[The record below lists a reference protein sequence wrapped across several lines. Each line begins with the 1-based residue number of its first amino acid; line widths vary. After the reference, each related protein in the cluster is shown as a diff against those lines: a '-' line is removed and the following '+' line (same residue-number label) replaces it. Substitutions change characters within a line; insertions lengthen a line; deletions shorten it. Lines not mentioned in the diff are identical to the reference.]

1 MTYKKVD
8 HDLSEGHREDS
19 LTLLLDQID
28 DYLLILKD
36 TGEIIHL
43 NKAAAEKLEYTLD
56 ELTTMNIEQLFP
68 VAGRAAMLEFLN
80 GLPEGRIAK
89 GSMELC
95 AKSEK
100 HVCMEVRLSRGKW
113 QGQEVLY
120 ALGKDIKPGVEDQKF
135 RNYQSMLDSMPFLT
149 WIKEKSGKYV
159 IINKNFE
166 NFYNIKNTM
175 IVGKTDFDF
184 FPFRIALEHNKSE
197 EELIKSGKNLLN
209 LQPHH
214 HEIGGKWLETFV
226 APFFEYDG
234 KLAGTL
240 GVAREITN
248 RKMLEKQLR
257 EQAEYAELLFRTV
270 PSAVLSVDKD
280 RKIIRW
286 NKIAEELT
294 GYSEAEVIGKECSM
308 ILHGVGIEGCYLCRN
323 AGEAP
328 LINEK
333 CKIVTKD
340 GQIRHV
346 LKSIAVLK
354 NEFGEVSEK
363 MECLEDITE
372 MINIEEKLYE
382 RERQTQLEL
391 SLAARVQQESLPS
404 PFFGDKVRVSTIF
417 KSYSKVSGDFFN
429 YKWFER
435 QNKLCGYIMDVC
447 GHGLATAM
455 QTATFKMMLD
465 NVLLTGE
472 KITENDLK
480 IINRRIMPYLYEGSF
495 VALLYYEFDLQA
507 KVLKLISAG
516 ITLFLAIKA
525 EDCSLVPLSG
535 CYLGIIDDPD
545 IEMVTLPIKPGE
557 MYCLISDGVSD
568 LIELHGISKQPGF
581 KGYLNWLGKLAD
593 CPERN
598 DDFSAVCIEI
608 LREKDDKDTNALE
621 IKNDGDL
628 ERAQAVISAF
638 LERNAAIHAPELE
651 VAINEAMNNG
661 FFACG
666 QVHVKARRVG
676 RKLIV
681 RVKDG
686 CSGFNTKNIKSLTIN
701 DDLFD
706 EVFDEMLG
714 EEGGRGIFLMRAFC
728 DKVIYNEKG
737 NEVLLMKK
745 IGFR

>member
-1 MTYKKVD
+1 MTYKELD
-8 HDLSEGHREDS
+8 HDISEHHCEDS
-19 LTLLLDQID
+19 FTLLLDQID
-28 DYLLILKD
+28 EYLLILKD
-36 TGEIIHL
+36 TGEIIHV
-43 NKAAAEKLEYTLD
+43 NKAAAEKLDYALD
-56 ELTTMNIEQLFP
+56 ELTTMNIKQLFP
-68 VAGRAAMLEFLN
+68 LSGRREVLEFLK
-80 GLPEGRIAK
+80 GSQEGRSAQEFL
-89 GSMELC
+89 ELC
-95 AKSEK
+95 SKSQK
-100 HVCMEVRLSRGKW
+100 HVCMEVRLSRGTW
-113 QGQEVLY
+113 EGQEVLY
-120 ALGKDIKPGVEDQKF
+120 GLGKDVKLEIDDQKF
-135 RNYQSMLDSMPFLT
+135 KDYQSMLDSMPFLA
-149 WIKEKSGKYV
+149 WIKDKNGKYV

-166 NFYNIKNTM
+166 SFYNIKNTI

-184 FPFRIALEHNKSE
+184 FPYRIALKHKKSE
-197 EELIKSGKNLLN
+197 EELIKSGKNMLN

-234 KLAGTL
+234 MLAGTL

-248 RKMLEKQLR
+248 RKLLEKQLR

-294 GYSEAEVIGKECSM
+294 GYSEAEAIGKECSM
-308 ILHGVGIEGCYLCRN
+308 VLHGVGIEGCYLCRN
-323 AGEAP
+323 ASESP
-328 LINEK
+328 LINET
-333 CKIVTKD
+333 CKIVTKN

-391 SLAARVQQESLPS
+391 SLAARVQQESLPP
-404 PFFGDKVRVSTIF
+404 PFSGDKVRVSTIF
-417 KSYSKVSGDFFN
+417 ESFSKVSGDFFN

-435 QNKLCGYIMDVC
+435 QNKLCGYIIDVC

-472 KITENDLK
+472 RITENDLK

-516 ITLFLAIKA
+516 ITLFLAINS
-525 EDCSLVPLSG
+525 EECSLVPLSG

-545 IEMVTLPIKPGE
+545 IEMVTVPIRPGE
-557 MYCLISDGVSD
+557 MYCMMSDGVSD
-568 LIELHGISKQPGF
+568 LIELHGVSKQQGF
-581 KGYLNWLGKLAD
+581 KGYLDWLEKLAD

-608 LREKDDKDTNALE
+608 LQENDNKDTNVLD
-621 IKNDGDL
+621 IKNDRDL
-628 ERAQAVISAF
+628 ERAQTIISEF

-666 QVHVKARRVG
+666 QVHVKTRRVG

-681 RVKDG
+681 RVKDD
-686 CSGFNTKNIKSLTIN
+686 CSGFNTKNVKSLTIN
-701 DDLFD
+701 NDLFD
-706 EVFDEMLG
+706 REFDELLG

-728 DKVIYNEKG
+728 DKVIYNATG

-745 IGFR
+745 IRFR